1 MPKTYVIWPEY
12 FDSTLTRRLGRR
24 VPKHQAMPH
33 PTVKDVITVCRE
45 LNLDCETYED
55 KKYPRT
61 WYSSEGYVRV
71 ILREGEVLSKNEL
84 IKLIAGKLAELKS
97 ASRRSLNSSK

>member
-1 MPKTYVIWPEY
+1 LPKTYIIWPEY
-12 FDSTLTRRLGRR
+12 FDSTLTRKLGRR
-24 VPKHQAMPH
+24 VPKHQGVLH
-33 PTVKDVITVCRE
+33 PTVNDIITACRE
-45 LNLDCETYED
+45 LKFDCEAYED